1 MQTGGRAKGYALERS
16 PQTISFRLE
25 RRSGGRYGNTVAI
38 AGGVVMLE
46 YIVTGLCF
54 CRSTSLVRGRAID
67 VTVDKT
73 RQV

>member
-16 PQTISFRLE
+16 PQTISARLK
-25 RRSGGRYGNTVAI
+25 RSLGERYGTAVAI

-54 CRSTSLVRGRAID
+54 CRSTSLVKGRSIDVAID
-67 VTVDKT
+67 GA
-73 RQV
+73 QQA